1 MPFFAGD
8 TYNEIA
14 RSVAATPE
22 QREAQR
28 VRLVAQAET
37 LIKRDRVE
45 AILLAGTDL
54 SAVFKNADNT
64 PFPHLDCAAVHID
77 AIMRRLDCYM

>member
-28 VRLVAQAET
+28 ARLVAQAET
-37 LIKRDRVE
+37 LIKRDGVE

-54 SAVFKNADNT
+54 SAVFNANNT

-77 AIMRRLDCYM
+77 AIMRRLDC